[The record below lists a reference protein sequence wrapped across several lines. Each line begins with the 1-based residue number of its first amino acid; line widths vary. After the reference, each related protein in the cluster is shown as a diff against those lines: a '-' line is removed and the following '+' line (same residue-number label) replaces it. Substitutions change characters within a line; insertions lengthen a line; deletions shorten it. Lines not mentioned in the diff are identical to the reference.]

1 MNTKQTNNFAEILKK
16 SPLIQYMWAIFI
28 IILFWYILS
37 LFFEDYIIPDPFS
50 VIIYFFDLV
59 QTAIF
64 WEHAFASFRR
74 VFSALFIAFMIA
86 FPLGIYMGYKKR
98 FDAFVSPIVFLTY
111 PIPKIIFL
119 PIFLMLFGMGDLS
132 RILLIALT
140 IGYQILIVTRESILK
155 LDQKFIDSFK
165 SLLPLPQNKN
175 NADFSA
181 KNYREN
187 HYRTEKLVHLLIPA
201 ALPSAIMSLKV
212 ASATSVAVL
221 FMVESFANRSGFGF
235 YIMDAFGRNDTLI
248 MFSGIIAMSMLGIC
262 LYEFCNLLER
272 IFCPWQARQNKKK
285 K

>member
-1 MNTKQTNNFAEILKK
+1 MKHSILTTFTEKLK
-16 SPLIQYMWAIFI
+16 TSKFIQYLWAICV

-37 LFFEDYIIPDPFS
+37 LFFEDFIIPDPFS
-50 VIIYFFDLV
+50 VIIYFIDLV
-59 QTAIF
+59 QKPVF
-64 WEHAFASFRR
+64 WEHAFASFSR
-74 VFSALFIAFMIA
+74 VVSALVLAFGVA
-86 FPLGIYMGYKKR
+86 FPLGIYMGYKKK
-98 FDAFVSPIVFLTY
+98 FDALISPIIFLTY

-119 PIFLMLFGMGDLS
+119 PIFLMLFGLGDIS

-155 LDQKFIDSFK
+155 LDQKFLDSFK
-165 SLLPLPQNKN
+165 SLLPLPPKAYALNDK
-175 NADFSA
+175 DSSL

-187 HYRTEKLVHLLIPA
+187 HYRIEKLVHLLIPA

-248 MFSGIIAMSMLGIC
+248 MFSGIIAMSLLGIC
-262 LYEFCNLLER
+262 LYEFCNFLER
-272 IFCPWQARQNKKK
+272 KLCPWVKK
-285 K
+285 